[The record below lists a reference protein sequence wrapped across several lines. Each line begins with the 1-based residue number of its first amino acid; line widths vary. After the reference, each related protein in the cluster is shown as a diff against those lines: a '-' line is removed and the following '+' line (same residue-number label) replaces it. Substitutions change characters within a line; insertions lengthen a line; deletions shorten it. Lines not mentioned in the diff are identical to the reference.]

1 LAHGTGGE
9 GTHHEPPLANVLSG
23 ALEHDQDHDA

>member
-1 LAHGTGGE
+1 LAHGTAGE
-9 GTHHEPPLANVLSG
+9 GTHHEPPLANALAG